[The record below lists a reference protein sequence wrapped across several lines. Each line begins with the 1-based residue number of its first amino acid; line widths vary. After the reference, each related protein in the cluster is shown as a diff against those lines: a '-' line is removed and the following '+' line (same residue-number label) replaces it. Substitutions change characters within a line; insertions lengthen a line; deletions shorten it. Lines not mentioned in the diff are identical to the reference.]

1 MSHTFTQSHVHA
13 VFSTKNRLKSI
24 PIDVQPKLWSYM
36 AGICRHQKIIPV
48 AIGGIENHA
57 HLLFH
62 LPPTLTLAKAINLIK
77 ANSSKWM
84 NENGRSFA
92 WQEGYGA
99 FNVSVSSLETVAKY
113 VRNQRWHH
121 RKMTFEDEFLALL
134 KKHRIEYDLK
144 YVFG

>member
-1 MSHTFTQSHVHA
+1 
-13 VFSTKNRLKSI
+13 
-24 PIDVQPKLWSYM
+24 M